1 MTTAR
6 KRSSGFSHTPE
17 SESQDLPQVA
27 EETQEVLAEDTV
39 TEPVAFVETF
49 ILPTADLG
57 PRFVEEVGQPAPEP
71 KKTPE
76 LQPRPKRQ
84 PRNVPRFSRTR

>member
-6 KRSSGFSHTPE
+6 KRSSGFSSTPE
-17 SESQDLPQVA
+17 SENQDLPQVA
-27 EETQEVLAEDTV
+27 EETQEVTAEDTV

-57 PRFVEEVGQPAPEP
+57 PRFVEEAEQPAPEP